1 MQEEDWLWSSLPF
14 LSVVSLLLLL
24 LSSLFFFNF
33 DTESQSL
40 LTSMRV
46 VTTTLLLGFFL
57 LSSFPFESESL
68 ECINSTSYM
77 DRVLVK
83 PRSSECRL
91 KTALCVKTM
100 QISQNTDGSPKV
112 LSIHRECFELEPPQA
127 YREGKGCV
135 DSYDDDA
142 PISRR
147 LGPHLITCFCSQ
159 DLCNF

>member
-1 MQEEDWLWSSLPF
+1 
-14 LSVVSLLLLL
+14 
-24 LSSLFFFNF
+24 
-33 DTESQSL
+33 
-40 LTSMRV
+40 MRV

-57 LSSFPFESESL
+57 LIWFPFESESL

-135 DSYDDDA
+135 DSYDDDD